1 MVDDVVGQV
10 MKLLKEKNIVDNTL
24 LIFTSDNGPEQI
36 AYPRIPDYG
45 HYSMGDLRGL
55 KRDLWEGGSRVPYV
69 VRWPEEIKPGRECDE
84 IIGTTDLL
92 ATVAAITGSEL
103 PEDAG
108 ELFNLKDDLSEL
120 KNRYAEHP
128 EKVKEFKA
136 LLQKYKTQGRSAPR
150 P

>member
-1 MVDDVVGQV
+1 MAS
-10 MKLLKEKNIVDNTL
+10 LLKQHGYRTGCVGKRHLGWDWALKDGDYTRDIKPLSQKGELRVD
-24 LIFTSDNGPEQI
+24 
-36 AYPRIPDYG
+36 
-45 HYSMGDLRGL
+45 YS
-55 KRDLWEGGSRVPYV
+55 
-69 VRWPEEIKPGRECDE
+69 KPGRVCDE